1 MVMGPAQGPARCVR
15 WSLRTSVMAFVIVAV
30 IGHVQTADGNE
41 PSAAQVKA
49 AFLFNFTKFV
59 EWPEPSDGSLIIGI
73 AGDDDFAEIV
83 AFAVRGRSLDRR
95 KLETRRLGAG
105 DDPSG
110 CSVLFVGPMRP
121 HDAAALMRRVR
132 GGVLTVGETVQFL
145 RDGGLIRLFIENGK
159 LRFEISQKNAEAAG
173 LKISSQLLMLAAK

>member
-1 MVMGPAQGPARCVR
+1 MTG
-15 WSLRTSVMAFVIVAV
+15 
-30 IGHVQTADGNE
+30 
-41 PSAAQVKA
+41 
-49 AFLFNFTKFV
+49 
-59 EWPEPSDGSLIIGI
+59 
-73 AGDDDFAEIV
+73 
-83 AFAVRGRSLDRR
+83 R
-95 KLETRRLGAG
+95 KLETRRLGAGNG

-159 LRFEISQKNAEAAG
+159 LRVRDQPEKRG
-173 LKISSQLLMLAAK
+173 KRPG